1 MNCSFCM
8 TGRQGF
14 HGNLTAA
21 RIINQ
26 ILSIPQSDS
35 LTNIVFM
42 GMGEP
47 TDNLDAV
54 MKAIA
59 ILTEPWGMGWS
70 PKRITVSSIGHL
82 AG

>member
-1 MNCSFCM
+1 M

-35 LTNIVFM
+35 LTNIVAFV

-47 TDNLDAV
+47 TDNLRCRDEGHCHPHRSRGAW
-54 MKAIA
+54 A
-59 ILTEPWGMGWS
+59 WS
-70 PKRITVSSIGHL
+70 PG
-82 AG
+82 A